1 MHICKLLSAFFCA
14 ALFSVLAGCAT
25 APLPGIADTALQAK
39 PAELLGDARRELAAA
54 GVRINENSAN
64 ALVLSETIGENI
76 SSFAADG
83 APSQYTVH
91 YRLAFSFNGKQRV
104 VELSETVDYAAG
116 LHHAGRRQRESVAR
130 SLRQS
135 AIAEML
141 NIVGG
146 GL

>member
-1 MHICKLLSAFFCA
+1 MPKLFFCA
-14 ALFSVLAGCAT
+14 VLLAFAGCAT
-25 APLPGIADTALQAK
+25 APPPGIVDTRLQAK
-39 PAELLGDARRELAAA
+39 PAELLLEARRELAAA
-54 GVRINENSAN
+54 GVKITGDSAN
-64 ALVLSETIGENI
+64 MLVLSETIGEEI

-91 YRLAFSFNGKQRV
+91 YRLAFSFNGGSDV

-116 LHHAGRRQRESVAR
+116 FYHAGRRQREAAAR

-141 NIVGG
+141 HLVGG
-146 GL
+146 KV